1 MPVNK
6 IIISSSDSKYFI
18 LLKELYLSLK
28 KQNILNEYDFAVL
41 NTGMNKN
48 QIDYLRDNKIK
59 VKDAIWNTKVPS
71 YKILGRDHLK
81 TQVARAF
88 LPDYFENYKVYI
100 WLDADLWINDLESF
114 LLYEKGALQNNLTI
128 TPQSDRAYFNNAKV
142 EWFMNF
148 PTKVKTINFKNISK
162 SVSKKL
168 AKKYQ
173 DIGFRTIILPN
184 EPADQLTGLALYS
197 KLQAVTED
205 VMDILD
211 ISLRSTMGGGIS
223 YLHNDEETAGPYEKP
238 GWWSDTGP
246 NCSTLP
252 STGKKIVTLNNPT
265 WKSLDLD
272 WDDGE
277 EPETVI
283 EIKLEKKQ
291 EKTDAIGENVVEFKP
306 NDKK

>member
-6 IIISSSDSKYFI
+6 IIISSSDSKYF
-18 LLKELYLSLK
+18 LLVKELYLSLMRH
-28 KQNILNEYDFAVL
+28 NILNEYDFAVL

-81 TQVARAF
+81 TQVARAY

-148 PTKVKTINFKNISK
+148 PTKVKTINFKNIGK

-168 AKKYQ
+168 AKKYAFYSTLNAGAFAISDSDKIWKCFQ
-173 DIGFRTIILPN
+173 KNINLAAKKGRIFGT
-184 EPADQLTGLALYS
+184 DQVALALS
-197 KLQAVTED
+197 VHED
-205 VMDILD
+205 KIPTQFLPSYCNWMCEFHLPIFDEKINKFLEPYLPYHPIGLIHLAGLDDIRHDKNVLSN
-211 ISLRSTMGGGIS
+211 IKNIQGEVIQKSLRF
-223 YLHNDEETAGPYEKP
+223 
-238 GWWSDTGP
+238 
-246 NCSTLP
+246 
-252 STGKKIVTLNNPT
+252 
-265 WKSLDLD
+265 
-272 WDDGE
+272 
-277 EPETVI
+277 
-283 EIKLEKKQ
+283 
-291 EKTDAIGENVVEFKP
+291 NV
-306 NDKK
+306 